1 MVKESNTRV
10 MHTLSKET
18 KKMLSEIA
26 ETYGMSESAA
36 INMLIVVFHT
46 ERLKR

>member
-1 MVKESNTRV
+1 MVKDSNQRV

-26 ETYGMSESAA
+26 STFGMSESAA
-36 INMLIVVFHT
+36 INMMIVVFHK
-46 ERLKR
+46 ERMSK